1 MLINKPNR
9 TNGIT
14 WMRVVY
20 KMDVIAMFHAQ
31 EWMNNIL
38 MSYIVKEKI
47 NSKQKS
53 RMEFWHYQIVV
64 KLSCIL

>member
-1 MLINKPNR
+1 MDA
-9 TNGIT
+9 G
-14 WMRVVY
+14 VY
-20 KMDVIAMFHAQ
+20 KMDGIAMFHAQ

-53 RMEFWHYQIVV
+53 RMEFGHYQIVV